1 MAVAVEYSGGW
12 VKIWRKT
19 MQSQMYR
26 SLTSAQRDVMM
37 ACLMLANHE
46 EKEWEWGAQVFR
58 CAPGQFITSLES
70 LKENCAKDVSIK
82 QIRGAIEKLEKW
94 DFLANKSAKTGRLI
108 TINNWATYQDQGQT
122 DGQTNG
128 LTQGKHRATTEEVKE
143 GKEGK
148 KKKSRG
154 TASVPNPGFSIDFVD
169 RVWSYFAKH
178 KKGRYGS
185 IETQG
190 IAIRQLFELSAG
202 NEEVAKK
209 ALRETLTNN
218 YQGFTWY
225 FDKRGRGNGASANN
239 KHEHTTTWDRFV
251 AEVKAANAADREAEQ
266 RGDGLAYGYAGQPGE
281 MVYGGDDQILHH
293 GCSTGEDSGFFD
305 EDRLAIP

>member
-12 VKIWRKT
+12 VKLWRKT

-46 EKEWEWGAQVFR
+46 PKEWEWGAQVFM
-58 CAPGQFITSLES
+58 CEPGQFITSLPS
-70 LKENCAKDVSIK
+70 IKEQCGHDVSI
-82 QIRGAIEKLEKW
+82 QMIRTALQKLSKW
-94 DFLANKSAKTGRLI
+94 GFLTDESTKTGRLV
-108 TINNWATYQDQGQT
+108 TILNWDTYQQEQQT
-122 DGQTNG
+122 QQQTTKQTANRQP
-128 LTQGKHRATTEEVKE
+128 TATEEVKE